1 MRNLTPSELFS
12 KGIDAMNNNEF
23 LMAEKYFLASLF
35 ELSKKPE
42 DYVSLLGSLDQLSLY
57 LYPKGNFESKDRALE
72 FYKLFSRVDVNV
84 SEGFAYALING
95 TLGDPDYTEAIK
107 QISKAW
113 YDRKLFIIASLLN
126 EGKGFEKDSAKAAII
141 LKSKSLKISHRSKQA
156 KELYDSIGI
165 EIKLNEDQVEKEI
178 GEILSD
184 IFKNSTLKLDKYP
197 VDTESMLIKFFEN
210 IKNIP
215 DIDIK
220 TLEELKSE
228 KKESDF
234 EYQKRNL
241 EAIYSAA
248 SLAPVFKENTKFCIN
263 QFAGLMPYIAY
274 GDVMANKYVIRAG
287 SDYNDKSE
295 TNSVI
300 VEYDSIDELVNDG
313 WRL

>member
-12 KGIDAMNNNEF
+12 KGYDAMNNNEF

-42 DYVSLLGSLDQLSLY
+42 DHVSLLGSLDKLSLY

-107 QISKAW
+107 QISKAS
-113 YDRKLFIIASLLN
+113 YDRKLFIIAYLLH

-141 LKSKSLKISHRSKQA
+141 LKSLKISHRSNQA

-197 VDTESMLIKFFEN
+197 VDKEYMLIKFFEN

-234 EYQKRNL
+234 EYQKKNL

-248 SLAPVFKENTKFCIN
+248 SLAPIFKPNAKFCVN
-263 QFAGLMPYIAY
+263 QFVGLMPYIAY

-287 SDYNDKSE
+287 IDYNDKSE